1 MTSTA
6 ELVAQLR
13 AGSGLSLR
21 ALAGLSGTSS
31 ATLSNYEQGSKEP
44 RLSTL
49 ERLASAA
56 GVRLE
61 VRVQPDLGRSLRG
74 RSSAAAA
81 ALGIG
86 CAIDAGEDDTA
97 FRRCL
102 ELLDALKA
110 VPVEGVQLLT
120 SEAPVPTGDQRYDAL
135 IAAIVEHCCVN
146 REVATP
152 PWVYEAERSVQQW
165 YVAGMK
171 SLRADADRETP
182 PVFRRHGVMILADE
196 LARA

>member
-1 MTSTA
+1 MRSTA

-13 AGSGLSLR
+13 AGSRLSLR

-56 GVRLE
+56 GMRLE
-61 VRVQPDLGRSLRG
+61 VRVQPVGRSLRG
-74 RSSAAAA
+74 RSSAAATA
-81 ALGIG
+81 FRIAR
-86 CAIDAGEDDTA
+86 AIDAREDDTA

-102 ELLDALKA
+102 ELLDVLKA
-110 VPVEGVQLLT
+110 VPVEGVQFLT
-120 SEAPVPTGDQRYDAL
+120 REAPVLSGDHRYDAL

-165 YVAGMK
+165 YVAGRK

-182 PVFRRHGVMILADE
+182 PVFRRHGVMILTDE

>member
-1 MTSTA
+1 MD
-6 ELVAQLR
+6 
-13 AGSGLSLR
+13 
-21 ALAGLSGTSS
+21 
-31 ATLSNYEQGSKEP
+31 
-44 RLSTL
+44 
-49 ERLASAA
+49 RLASAA
-56 GVRLE
+56 GQRLE
-61 VRVQPDLGRSLRG
+61 IRVQPDLGRSLRG

-81 ALGIG
+81 ALDIAR
-86 CAIDAGEDDTA
+86 AIDAGEDDTA

-110 VPVEGVQLLT
+110 AVPVEGVQLLT
-120 SEAPVPTGDQRYDAL
+120 SEAPVLTGDQRYDAL
-135 IAAIVEHCCVN
+135 IAAIVEDCCVN

-152 PWVYEAERSVQQW
+152 SWVYEAERSVQQW

-182 PVFRRHGVMILADE
+182 PVFRRHGVMTLADE